1 MTFVYGFAPDFIF
14 NIHNNELDLKNV
26 LKAFSG
32 LYLGFATLWII
43 GIFNN
48 KFWTTATISNLIFM
62 FGLAL
67 GRIVSFTVDGLASPI
82 LIVGTFGELILG
94 FFALHQLKKHS
105 TAAIKN

>member
-1 MTFVYGFAPDFIF
+1 MTFVYGFAPDIIF
-14 NIHNNELDLKNV
+14 DIHNNELDLKNV

-62 FGLAL
+62 FGLAF
-67 GRIVSFTVDGLASPI
+67 GRIISFTVDGLASPI
-82 LIVGTFGELILG
+82 LIVGAFGELILG
-94 FFALHQLKKHS
+94 FYALYQLKK
-105 TAAIKN
+105 TNL